1 MSEAAFDREWRLAE
15 LLDPP
20 QLARLGPPI
29 QQLLGGDAAILD
41 AQRATQWGVLSGDA
55 RQQPLTLELE
65 PLGYLASH
73 TASEPM
79 LLACA
84 NLLTQLLRSQARF
97 KMASTLH
104 LEAVAEDF
112 ETLKREHARLL
123 ESEGRYK
130 TLAGD
135 LENRVKAQVA
145 QLEERQQMLYQA
157 EKLASVGQLAAG
169 MAHEINNPLG
179 FARSN
184 LSTFGLYLQKL
195 ATLKT
200 RLHEGEAAWRALDMD
215 FVLEDGLDLLGE
227 TAVGL
232 ERIARI
238 VADLKSFSN
247 VDRASEELADVNE
260 SIRHALS
267 VIERQLPAG
276 VSLQVE
282 LGVLPAIVCLP
293 GHLNQLFYNL
303 IHNAVQAIHDAGH
316 PGSVRITSQFEAQRI
331 AVRISDDG
339 IGMNSEQR
347 ERAFEPFFT
356 TRPVG
361 QGAGLGL
368 STARNIVLAHSG
380 QIAIDSEPGRGTTI
394 HLSFP
399 TPP

>member
-1 MSEAAFDREWRLAE
+1 MSEAAFDREWRLDE
-15 LLDPP
+15 LLDPA
-20 QLARLGPPI
+20 QLARLGPPV

-41 AQRATQWGVLSGDA
+41 AHRATRWGVLAGDA
-55 RQQPLTLELE
+55 RLQALILELE
-65 PLGYLASH
+65 PVGYLASN
-73 TASEPM
+73 TGSEPM
-79 LLACA
+79 LAACA
-84 NLLTQLLRSQARF
+84 SLLTQMLRSQARF

-112 ETLKREHARLL
+112 ETLKREHARLV

-130 TLAGD
+130 TLAGE

-184 LSTFGLYLQKL
+184 LSTFGLYLKKL
-195 ATLKT
+195 STLKT
-200 RLHEGEAAWRALDMD
+200 RLSEGEAAWQALDMD
-215 FVLEDGLDLLGE
+215 YVLEDGLDLLGE

-247 VDRASEELADVNE
+247 VDRASEEMADVNA

-267 VIERQLPAG
+267 VIERQLPPG
-276 VSLQVE
+276 VNLQVD
-282 LGVLPAIVCLP
+282 LGDLPAIICLP

-303 IHNAVQAIHDAGH
+303 IHNAVQAIQDAGR
-316 PGSVRITSQFEAQRI
+316 PGSVRIASQLEAGRI
-331 AVRISDDG
+331 AIRIADDG
-339 IGMNSEQR
+339 VGMNPEQR

-368 STARNIVLAHSG
+368 CTARNIVLAHSG
-380 QIAIDSEPGRGTTI
+380 QIAIDSEPGRGTTVL
-394 HLSFP
+394 LSFP